1 VEPWALDPEVVHLN
15 HGAFGACPKPVMATQ
30 QAWRD
35 LMESNPARFMSDI
48 LPGALDAAR
57 DELAVFVGA
66 DPAGTVFIPN
76 ATTGLGAVLGS
87 LALGEGDRV
96 VATDHMY
103 NACRA
108 QLDVIGLRTG
118 CTVEVV
124 EIPLPVISSDDVVDR
139 VLDRV
144 DGATRLVVIDQVTSP
159 TALVFPVDRIVAAL
173 EPEVPVLV
181 DGAHSPG
188 MVELELSALGASFF
202 AGNCHKW
209 LCAPK
214 GAGFL
219 YVGEA
224 WRDRVRPHVISHGWN
239 TPWPKAYRY
248 HALFDWTGT
257 ADYSAWLSV
266 PSALATI
273 GNQRPGGWDEVM
285 EVNRSLALEARAILS
300 ATLHQEPLAPDEM
313 IGSMAALPLPPAADP
328 TPAVSDPLLV
338 RLRDEYRIEVSIN
351 AWPAW
356 PSRLLRV
363 SAQLYNDPQ
372 QYLVLGHALE
382 ELLGLEVGQAR
393 N

>member
-1 VEPWALDPEVVHLN
+1 
-15 HGAFGACPKPVMATQ
+15 
-30 QAWRD
+30 
-35 LMESNPARFMSDI
+35 
-48 LPGALDAAR
+48 
-57 DELAVFVGA
+57 
-66 DPAGTVFIPN
+66 
-76 ATTGLGAVLGS
+76 
-87 LALGEGDRV
+87 
-96 VATDHMY
+96 
-103 NACRA
+103 
-108 QLDVIGLRTG
+108 
-118 CTVEVV
+118 
-124 EIPLPVISSDDVVDR
+124 
-139 VLDRV
+139 
-144 DGATRLVVIDQVTSP
+144 
-159 TALVFPVDRIVAAL
+159 
-173 EPEVPVLV
+173 
-181 DGAHSPG
+181 
-188 MVELELSALGASFF
+188 
-202 AGNCHKW
+202 
-209 LCAPK
+209 
-214 GAGFL
+214 
-219 YVGEA
+219 
-224 WRDRVRPHVISHGWN
+224 VISHGWN

-313 IGSMAALPLPPAADP
+313 IGSIAALPLPPAADP